1 MIGQS
6 LDALVADALALAPS
20 DLLIGGEWRPAASGA
35 RFEVEDPATEQTIA
49 EVADGDPEDGM
60 AALAAAAGAA
70 PAWAASTPGERR
82 DLLRRAYELVADRAE
97 ALAVLMTAEMGKPI
111 AQSRGEVAYAGNFLR
126 WYSEEAVRADGR
138 IVEAPEGDLTI
149 ATVRQPVGPCV
160 LITPWNFPLA
170 MPARKLAPALAAGC
184 TAVLKPAELTPLC
197 ALAFARILEE
207 AGVPAGVVNVV
218 PTTSPGAVVAPL
230 LANRRTRKLSFTGST
245 AVGQLL
251 LAQAAGN
258 VLRTSMELGG
268 NAPFLVFAD
277 ADLDEAVEGALL
289 AKMRNTGEACTAA
302 NRFYV
307 DRSVADEFSERLAA
321 RMVGMP
327 IGHGL
332 DEAVEVGPLID
343 ERAVAKAARILG
355 ALRDEG
361 ARVVGAAPAVDGP
374 GHFFA
379 PVVVGDVPA
388 DSRALREEIFAP
400 VAPIIAFDSE
410 ADAVRMA
417 NDSEFGLVSYL
428 YTRDLDRAA
437 VVSEALE
444 SGMVGVNTG
453 VVSNVAAPFGG
464 VKWSGLGREGG
475 SEGLAEFQEI
485 KYVATKRRPRAQ

>member
-1 MIGQS
+1 
-6 LDALVADALALAPS
+6 
-20 DLLIGGEWRPAASGA
+20 
-35 RFEVEDPATEQTIA
+35 
-49 EVADGDPEDGM
+49 
-60 AALAAAAGAA
+60 
-70 PAWAASTPGERR
+70 
-82 DLLRRAYELVADRAE
+82 
-97 ALAVLMTAEMGKPI
+97 
-111 AQSRGEVAYAGNFLR
+111 
-126 WYSEEAVRADGR
+126 
-138 IVEAPEGDLTI
+138 
-149 ATVRQPVGPCV
+149 
-160 LITPWNFPLA
+160 
-170 MPARKLAPALAAGC
+170 
-184 TAVLKPAELTPLC
+184 
-197 ALAFARILEE
+197 
-207 AGVPAGVVNVV
+207 
-218 PTTSPGAVVAPL
+218 
-230 LANRRTRKLSFTGST
+230 
-245 AVGQLL
+245 
-251 LAQAAGN
+251 
-258 VLRTSMELGG
+258 MELGG